1 MRVLHLMGPRE
12 FQWEDEPTPQPGPGE
27 VRLQV
32 QAVGICASD
41 IHTYAH
47 GRIGDVT
54 LESPL
59 VLGHEASARVDALGP
74 DVEGLIPGQLVA
86 VDPAMPCN
94 SCEFCLQGNPNFCK
108 ALRFFGNWPHD
119 GALRELL
126 NHPAELVY
134 PVPES
139 FTSIDTAMLEPLG
152 VGLHALQ
159 LGHIHPGDH
168 VAVHGC
174 GPIGLLVIKLARLA
188 GAGEIIAIEPIPHR
202 RQMATEVGADIVL
215 PLDNNQVHA
224 VREITH
230 GRGVDKVFE
239 AAGENDAVRDAV
251 EVCKPGGRVILIG
264 IPAEDV
270 TSFRASAARHKGLTI
285 LVVRRM
291 KHTYPR
297 AISLV
302 KSGKIDFG
310 KLVTHQFP
318 FQQAAEAF
326 RLVEFREDKVIKA
339 IVKVSA

>member
-1 MRVLHLMGPRE
+1 MRQRVEYAESKSPWAE
-12 FQWEDEPTPQPGPGE
+12 ASIGE
-27 VRLQV
+27 VRLQI
-32 QAVGICASD
+32 QGVGICASD
-41 IHTYAH
+41 IHTYTH

-59 VLGHEASARVDALGP
+59 ILGHEVSASINDLGS
-74 DVEGLIPGQLVA
+74 DVEGLSPGQLVA

-94 SCEFCLQGNPNFCK
+94 RCEFCRQGNPNFCER
-108 ALRFFGNWPHD
+108 LRFFGNWPND

-139 FTSIDTAMLEPLG
+139 FTSADAVMLEPLG
-152 VGLHALQ
+152 VGLHALR
-159 LGHIHPGDH
+159 LGHIQPGDH

-188 GAGEIIAIEPIPHR
+188 GAGEISAIEPIPHR
-202 RQMATEVGADIVL
+202 RQMATEVGADNVF
-215 PLDNNQVHA
+215 PLDDNQVQA
-224 VREITH
+224 VKDITY

-251 EVCKPGGRVILIG
+251 EVCKPGGKVVLIG

-285 LVVRRM
+285 LLVRRM

-297 AISLV
+297 AISLLT
-302 KSGKIDFG
+302 SGKIDFSG
-310 KLVTHQFP
+310 LVTHQFP
-318 FQQAAEAF
+318 FREAADAF
-326 RLVEFREDKVIKA
+326 RLVEHREDNVIKA
-339 IVKVSA
+339 IVNVSK